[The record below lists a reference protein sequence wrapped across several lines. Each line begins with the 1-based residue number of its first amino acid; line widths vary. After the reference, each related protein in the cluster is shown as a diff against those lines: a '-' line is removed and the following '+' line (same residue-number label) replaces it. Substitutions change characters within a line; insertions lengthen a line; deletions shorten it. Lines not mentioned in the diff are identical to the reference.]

1 MIEAEASERS
11 RRAGVEIGR
20 DYEPPVAELAKV
32 VAATRG
38 RKEAVRK
45 RSSARWSN
53 KPVGIA
59 RLRSALRAA
68 IDSTTLRRSAFR
80 ILASAAPTNR
90 RGSDKP
96 RRANSPSAGRRKSA
110 GDNDASAP
118 SSMNSRYIW
127 DGEMPFASAAATK
140 PPDETPA

>member
-38 RKEAVRK
+38 RKRRVRK

-59 RLRSALRAA
+59 RLRLALRAA

-80 ILASAAPTNR
+80 IRANAAPTNR
-90 RGSDKP
+90 RGSDKA
-96 RRANSPSAGRRKSA
+96 RRANSASAGRRKSA
-110 GDNDASAP
+110 GDNDASGP
-118 SSMNSRYIW
+118 SSMNSRDIW
-127 DGEMPFASAAATK
+127 VGGVRSRR
-140 PPDETPA
+140 